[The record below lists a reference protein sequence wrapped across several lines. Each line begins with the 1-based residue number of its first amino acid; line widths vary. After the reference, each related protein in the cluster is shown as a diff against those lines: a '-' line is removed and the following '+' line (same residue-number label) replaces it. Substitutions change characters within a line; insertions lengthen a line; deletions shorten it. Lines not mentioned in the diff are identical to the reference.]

1 MKSTLLFAMLALA
14 AGATQAADLTV
25 SVSNL
30 KSNDGH
36 VLVGAYNRAD
46 TFLKQPAFFAR
57 VKAEPGTVSATLHD
71 LPAGDYAVSVYQDS
85 NDNMKLDSNP
95 IGMPIEPYGFSR
107 DAAGSYGPP
116 SFEQARISVPAEGSS
131 ISVTLR

>member
-1 MKSTLLFAMLALA
+1 MKFTLLFTLLALA
-14 AGATQAADLTV
+14 AGAEAADLTV
-25 SVSNL
+25 SVANL

-46 TFLKQPAFFAR
+46 TFLKQPAFVAR
-57 VKAEPGTVSATLHD
+57 VKSESGTVSTTLHD
-71 LPAGDYAVSVYQDS
+71 LPVGDYAISVYQDS
-85 NDNMKLDSNP
+85 NDNMKLDSNA

-107 DAAGSYGPP
+107 DAAGSFGPP
-116 SFEQARISVPAEGSS
+116 SFEQARISVPSEGSS